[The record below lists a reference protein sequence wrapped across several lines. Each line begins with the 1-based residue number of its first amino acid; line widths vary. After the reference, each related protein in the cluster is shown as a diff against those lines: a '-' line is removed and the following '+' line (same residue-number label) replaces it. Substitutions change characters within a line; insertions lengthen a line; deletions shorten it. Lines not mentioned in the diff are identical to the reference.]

1 MTSTSDRDEMRL
13 IDALHDDYESLCG
26 EAHVPSAAIVWRRA
40 AIRARAEAAQAVGRP
55 IAAAHT
61 FAAAC
66 LIALAAGA
74 VASVRQSLPDVVV
87 HHPIPLMLGMA
98 LCLLV
103 APVVVLVAL
112 AE

>member
-1 MTSTSDRDEMRL
+1 MTSTSDRDEMRVA
-13 IDALHDDYESLCG
+13 DALRDDYESLCG
-26 EAHVPSAAIVWRRA
+26 EAHVPSAAVIWRRA
-40 AIRARAEAAQAVGRP
+40 AIRARAEAAQTVGRP
-55 IAAAHT
+55 IAAAQT

-74 VASVRQSLPDVVV
+74 FASVRQSLPDVVV
-87 HHPIPLMLGMA
+87 HHPIPLMLGVA

-103 APVVVLVAL
+103 VPVAVLIAL